1 MDNELRWLQEYAE
14 KSGENLEKLLR
25 RREAGE
31 PLQYILGEW
40 EFYGY
45 TFKVG
50 KGVLIPRPETEFL
63 VDLAKEYCVRGAPV
77 FDLCS
82 GSGCVGI
89 AIAKETQCSNVI
101 AVEKS
106 PQAIEY
112 LKKNIALN
120 KVEKKM
126 HIIKCNVL
134 NRKQLNNH
142 YWRMVKQNRSHLS
155 VVINAPYLS
164 ESEMQNLQK
173 EVTYEPEEALYGGGV
188 DGLDFYRNFFE
199 KWNVEYYPLFACEV
213 GDGQAQAVCEIME
226 NKGLKPKILK
236 DYSGIDRIVYTI
248 KGE

>member
-1 MDNELRWLQEYAE
+1 MNQNELKWLTEYAE
-14 KSGENLEKLLR
+14 KSGENLEKLIR
-25 RREAGE
+25 RRENGE

-89 AIAKETQCSNVI
+89 SIAKETLCSNVI

-106 PQAIEY
+106 PAAIKY
-112 LKKNIALN
+112 LRENIKLN
-120 KVEKKM
+120 KVEKKVNV
-126 HIIKCNVL
+126 IECNVL
-134 NRKQLNNH
+134 NRKKLNS
-142 YWRMVKQNRSHLS
+142 MVKYNSFTS
-155 VVINAPYLS
+155 SIVINPPYLS
-164 ESEMQNLQK
+164 KSDMDSLQK
-173 EVTYEPEEALYGGGV
+173 EVTHEPKEALYGGE
-188 DGLDFYRNFFE
+188 DGLDFYRNFFD
-199 KWNVEYYPLFACEV
+199 KWNVRYNPLFACEV

-236 DYSGIDRIVYTI
+236 DYSGIERIIYTI
-248 KGE
+248 RGD